1 MCNIYRAMG
10 TILYQTNAQVVMPH
24 IVTSNDLRMT
34 GSEKILM
41 DFVEEDQEINIINNP
56 QRTDLYKQWYIN

>member
-1 MCNIYRAMG
+1 
-10 TILYQTNAQVVMPH
+10 MPH